1 MNVEEFDY
9 DLPES
14 LIAQTPLK
22 DRDQSRLL
30 VLGRN
35 SGNIEH
41 KHFKDVINYLETGDT
56 LVLNDTLVM
65 PARLFGL
72 KEETGA
78 KVEMLM
84 LTELRIMIGKFYL
97 NQQSELKW
105 GISCLSER

>member
-14 LIAQTPLK
+14 HCSDPLK

-56 LVLNDTLVM
+56 LVLNDTRY
-65 PARLFGL
+65 ACTIIWFKKKRLC
-72 KEETGA
+72 K
-78 KVEMLM
+78 
-84 LTELRIMIGKFYL
+84 
-97 NQQSELKW
+97 S
-105 GISCLSER
+105 

>member
-14 LIAQTPLK
+14 LMLRPLK

-41 KHFKDVINYLETGDT
+41 KHFKDVINYLK
-56 LVLNDTLVM
+56 LV
-65 PARLFGL
+65 
-72 KEETGA
+72 
-78 KVEMLM
+78 
-84 LTELRIMIGKFYL
+84 IH
-97 NQQSELKW
+97 
-105 GISCLSER
+105 LS

>member
-56 LVLNDTLVM
+56 LVLNDTRVM
-65 PARLFGL
+65 PASIIWFKRRDWC
-72 KEETGA
+72 K
-78 KVEMLM
+78 
-84 LTELRIMIGKFYL
+84 
-97 NQQSELKW
+97 S
-105 GISCLSER
+105 

>member
-1 MNVEEFDY
+1 M
-9 DLPES
+9 
-14 LIAQTPLK
+14 
-22 DRDQSRLL
+22 
-30 VLGRN
+30 LGRN

-56 LVLNDTLVM
+56 LVLNDTRVM

-84 LTELRIMIGKFYL
+84 LTRIENNDWKFYL

-105 GISCLSER
+105 GISCLSERVRL